1 MRIGRFFW
9 RLFHPRAGQAQTS
22 QPPAK
27 PPAPK
32 PSTDP
37 WQGGSGFDGPIK
49 VKFQNLQG
57 FSAAEKAKLA
67 QAAGV
72 LERVL
77 NSVEFRDAVLS
88 HRFQGK
94 EGYADESGMTNQQIY
109 DAIRAG
115 KESFE
120 QTADGEADFNL
131 DLRTFSWFQRK
142 VVGYTT
148 ESSDTITLN
157 RRFFSSYTP
166 AEVASNLCH
175 EWLHKLGFDHDF
187 QSTARRPHS
196 VPYAIGDLVE
206 TLAAQQLTPLP
217 PGEKRLSA

>member
-1 MRIGRFFW
+1 MRIGQFFR
-9 RLFHPRAGQAQTS
+9 RLFHPRAGQAQTPS
-22 QPPAK
+22 APAK
-27 PPAPK
+27 PPPPAPQ
-32 PSTDP
+32 PSGP
-37 WQGGSGFDGPIK
+37 WQGGSGFDGPIQ
-49 VKFQNLQG
+49 VRFQKMEG
-57 FSAAEKAKLA
+57 FSPKEREKLT

-88 HRFQGK
+88 HRFQGQ
-94 EGYADESGMTNQQIY
+94 EGYADGSGMSNAQIY
-109 DAIRAG
+109 QAIRAG

-131 DLRTFSWFQRK
+131 DLRTFSWFQRN

-148 ESSDTITLN
+148 ESSDTITMN
-157 RRFFSSYTP
+157 RRFFSGYTP

-175 EWLHKLGFDHDF
+175 EWLHKLGFEHDF
-187 QSTARRPHS
+187 QSTTRRPHS

-206 TLAAQQLTPLP
+206 KLAAKPLTPLP
-217 PGEKRLSA
+217 R

>member
-22 QPPAK
+22 PAPAK
-27 PPAPK
+27 PLPPPPQ
-32 PSTDP
+32 PSGP
-37 WQGGSGFDGPIK
+37 WQGGSGFDGPLK
-49 VKFQNLQG
+49 VNFQRLAG
-57 FSAAEKAKLA
+57 FSAAEKNKLA

-94 EGYADESGMTNQQIY
+94 EGYADSGGMTNQQIY
-109 DAIRAG
+109 QAILSG
-115 KESFE
+115 KESFD

-131 DLRTFSWFQRK
+131 DLRTFSWFQRN

-187 QSTARRPHS
+187 RSTANRPHS

-206 TLAAQQLTPLP
+206 TLAARQLTPLP
-217 PGEKRLSA
+217 R

>member
-1 MRIGRFFW
+1 MRIGRFFR
-9 RLFHPRAGQAQTS
+9 RLFHPRAGRAEAPTVPS
-22 QPPAK
+22 T
-27 PPAPK
+27 PK
-32 PSTDP
+32 PSTPTPQVPDA
-37 WQGGSGFDGPIK
+37 WQGGSGFDGPLK
-49 VKFQNLQG
+49 VNFQRLAG
-57 FSAAEKAKLA
+57 FSAAEKNKLA

-94 EGYADESGMTNQQIY
+94 EGYADSGGMTNPQIY
-109 DAIRAG
+109 QAILSG
-115 KESFE
+115 KESFD

-131 DLRTFSWFQRK
+131 DLRNFSWFQRN

-148 ESSDTITLN
+148 ESSDTVTLN

-175 EWLHKLGFDHDF
+175 EWLHKLGFEHDF
-187 QSTARRPHS
+187 KSTARRPHS

-217 PGEKRLSA
+217 R

>member
-1 MRIGRFFW
+1 MRIGRFFR

-22 QPPAK
+22 PAPAK
-27 PPAPK
+27 PPPPTPQ
-32 PSTDP
+32 PSGP
-37 WQGGSGFDGPIK
+37 WQGGSGFDGPLK
-49 VKFQNLQG
+49 VNFQRLAG
-57 FSAAEKAKLA
+57 FSAAEKNKLA

-94 EGYADESGMTNQQIY
+94 EGYADSGGMTNQQIY
-109 DAIRAG
+109 QAILSG
-115 KESFE
+115 KESFD

-131 DLRTFSWFQRK
+131 DLRNFSWFQRN

-148 ESSDTITLN
+148 ESSDTVTLN

-187 QSTARRPHS
+187 RSTANRPHS

-206 TLAAQQLTPLP
+206 TLAARQLTPLP
-217 PGEKRLSA
+217 R

>member
-1 MRIGRFFW
+1 M
-9 RLFHPRAGQAQTS
+9 
-22 QPPAK
+22 PPAK
-27 PPAPK
+27 PPAPR
-32 PSTDP
+32 PPVSDP
-37 WQGGSGFDGPIK
+37 WQGDSGFDGPIQ
-49 VKFQNLQG
+49 VRLQKLEG
-57 FSAAEKAKLA
+57 FSTAEQDKLA

-77 NSVEFRDAVLS
+77 NSVEFREAVLS

-94 EGYADESGMTNQQIY
+94 EGYADGSGMTNQQIY
-109 DAIRAG
+109 EAIRSG

-120 QTADGEADFNL
+120 QTADGEVDLNL
-131 DLRTFSWFQRK
+131 NLRALSWFQRN

-148 ESSDTITLN
+148 ESSDTVTLN

-175 EWLHKLGFDHDF
+175 EWLHKLGFEHDF
-187 QSTARRPHS
+187 RSTARRSHS

-206 TLAAQQLTPLP
+206 KLAGQQVTPLP
-217 PGEKRLSA
+217 R

>member
-9 RLFHPRAGQAQTS
+9 KLFHPRASQAQNA
-22 QPPAK
+22 PAPTK
-27 PPAPK
+27 PPAPTPQQ
-32 PSTDP
+32 PSGP
-37 WQGGSGFDGPIK
+37 WQGGSGFDGPMRLR
-49 VKFQNLQG
+49 FQKLDG
-57 FSAAEKAKLA
+57 FSAAEKDKLA

-94 EGYADESGMTNQQIY
+94 EGYADGSGMTNPQIY
-109 DAIRAG
+109 QAIRAG

-120 QTADGEADFNL
+120 QTADGEADLNL
-131 DLRTFSWFQRK
+131 DLRNFSWFQRN

-148 ESSDTITLN
+148 ESSDTVTLN

-175 EWLHKLGFDHDF
+175 EWLHKLGFEHDF
-187 QSTARRPHS
+187 RSTANRPHS

-206 TLAAQQLTPLP
+206 KLAARQLTPLP
-217 PGEKRLSA
+217 R

>member
-9 RLFHPRAGQAQTS
+9 KLFHPRAAQQA
-22 QPPAK
+22 PA

-32 PSTDP
+32 PPTPTPSSP
-37 WQGGSGFDGPIK
+37 WQGSSGFDGPMK

-57 FSAAEKAKLA
+57 FSAAEKNKLA

-94 EGYADESGMTNQQIY
+94 EGYADDSGMTNQQIY

-115 KESFE
+115 KESYD
-120 QTADGEADFNL
+120 QSADGEADFNL
-131 DLRTFSWFQRK
+131 DLRTFSWFQRN

-157 RRFFSSYTP
+157 RRFFSNYTP

-175 EWLHKLGFDHDF
+175 EWLHKLGFEHDF
-187 QSTARRPHS
+187 RSTGRRPHS

-206 TLAAQQLTPLP
+206 KLAAQQLTPLP
-217 PGEKRLSA
+217 PQA

>member
-22 QPPAK
+22 PAPAK
-27 PPAPK
+27 PLPPPPQ
-32 PSTDP
+32 PSGP
-37 WQGGSGFDGPIK
+37 WQGGSGFDGPLK
-49 VKFQNLQG
+49 VNFQRLAG
-57 FSAAEKAKLA
+57 FSAAEKNKLA

-94 EGYADESGMTNQQIY
+94 EGYADSGGMTNQQIY
-109 DAIRAG
+109 QAILSG
-115 KESFE
+115 KESFD

-131 DLRTFSWFQRK
+131 DLRNFSWFQRN

-148 ESSDTITLN
+148 ESSDTVTLN

-187 QSTARRPHS
+187 RSTANRPHS

-206 TLAAQQLTPLP
+206 TLAARQLTPLP
-217 PGEKRLSA
+217 R